1 MVSKGFTQEVGIDY
15 EETFSSVVKFTSIRL
30 LLAIVACLDLEL
42 HQIDVKTTFLNGELN
57 KEIYMEQSV
66 GFVVKGQEK
75 KVCKLKRSIYGLKQY
90 SRQWYMRFS

>member
-42 HQIDVKTTFLNGELN
+42 HQIDVKTTFINGELN
-57 KEIYMEQSV
+57 KEIYMEQPV
-66 GFVVKGQEK
+66 CFVVEGQEK
-75 KVCKLKRSIYGLKQY
+75 KVCKFVKSLCGLKTSAQI
-90 SRQWYMRFS
+90 MTCEV